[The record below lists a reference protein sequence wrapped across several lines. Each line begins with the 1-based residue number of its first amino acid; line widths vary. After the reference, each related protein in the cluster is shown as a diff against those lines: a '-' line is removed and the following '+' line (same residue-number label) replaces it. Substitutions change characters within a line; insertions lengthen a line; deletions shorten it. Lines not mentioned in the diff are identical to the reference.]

1 MIVSMWLKL
10 AKIDV
15 ELLESVRANPGLIGT
30 IFDSGQAPAGFHRG
44 ADVFGCD
51 HRILSAVAEARAE
64 AEHETAQW
72 RKCCPWLAAATG
84 ENGQNDVEGYEF
96 GYGPAFV
103 LDPGQVTAV
112 AQGLTGEGWGFGAA
126 RRDAAE
132 GAHEGFEDLG
142 PFYAAAA
149 REGKAIVGG
158 VS

>member
-1 MIVSMWLKL
+1 MSMRLKL

-15 ELLESVRANPGLIGT
+15 ELLESVRANPDLIGT
-30 IFDSGQAPAGFHRG
+30 IFFNGGQAPAGFQRET
-44 ADVFGCD
+44 DMFGDD
-51 HRILSAVAEARAE
+51 HRTLSALAEARAE
-64 AEHETAQW
+64 AEHETVRW
-72 RKCCPWLAAATG
+72 RKCYPWLAAATG

-112 AQGLTGEGWGFGAA
+112 AQGLMGEGWGFGAA
-126 RRDAAE
+126 RRNAAE

>member
-1 MIVSMWLKL
+1 MSMRLNL

-15 ELLESVRANPGLIGT
+15 ELLESVRANPALIGT
-30 IFDSGQAPAGFHRG
+30 ILFNGGQAPAGFQRETDMFGDDYRTLG
-44 ADVFGCD
+44 A
-51 HRILSAVAEARAE
+51 IAEGRAE

-84 ENGQNDVEGYEF
+84 EDGENDVEGYEF

-112 AQGLTGEGWGFGAA
+112 AQGLMSEGWGFGAV
-126 RRDAAE
+126 RRDTAN
-132 GAHEGFEDLG
+132 GAYEGFADLG

-149 REGKAIVGG
+149 REGKAVVGG